1 MRHID
6 EARLEQDLGY
16 RYRYLVDFIGFT
28 AEDEAVFITQRF
40 IWLRWYPLWW
50 TQCTIS

>member
-16 RYRYLVDFIGFT
+16 RYRYLVDFH
-28 AEDEAVFITQRF
+28 RF
-40 IWLRWYPLWW
+40 HGRG
-50 TQCTIS
+50 